1 MATNSSWS
9 KEFDCTA
16 DILYGI
22 ITSGE
27 LHKARSSLIGN
38 LSADVKETERSETRL
53 RFEVHCV
60 EYAKGV
66 MGVDKTKTERSVTRY
81 DCDLKNRK
89 VEWFYEGSGGKRV
102 KVWGDMEVTETSG
115 GARVRQNFNVN
126 IKIPLVGGK
135 IEKMVAK
142 ETAKFWPRYE
152 ELMSG
157 FVDRAK

>member
-16 DILYGI
+16 DKLFGI

-27 LHKARSSLIGN
+27 FHRARSDLLDN
-38 LSADVKETERSETRL
+38 PSADFKETERTESRL
-53 RFEVHCV
+53 KFEVHCV

-66 MGVDKTKTERSVTRY
+66 MGVDKSKTEKSVTRY

-89 VEWFYEGSGGKRV
+89 IEWFYDGPKGQRV
-102 KVWGDMEVTETSG
+102 KVWGDMAVTETSG
-115 GARVRQNFNVN
+115 GARVRQNFNVD

-135 IEKMVAK
+135 IEKIVAK

-152 ELMSG
+152 KLLTS
-157 FVDRAK
+157 FVEK